1 MHQSPAEVMEI
12 SIDIPP
18 LLYDNEVVNGT
29 IHDMQGWDGIL
40 FLLNVG
46 VMDIITDYLIESDVL
61 VGFGSATAIT
71 GAAIT
76 QLTATDDLNV
86 VGIDVY
92 RPTER
97 FVRSELTVGDGVA
110 GTNASAIAMKYRGT
124 GRFPITQ
131 ILQELIKVAQ
141 N

>member
-1 MHQSPAEVMEI
+1 MHQSPAEVMEWDQ
-12 SIDIPP
+12 DIPP
-18 LLYDNEVVNGT
+18 LLYDDEVVNGT

-40 FLLNVG
+40 FILNLG
-46 VMDIITDYLIESDVL
+46 VTDIVADLLIESDDA
-61 VGFGSATAIT
+61 VGFSSATAIT
-71 GAAIT
+71 GAALT

-86 VGIDVY
+86 YGIDVY
-92 RPTER
+92 RPDER

-110 GTNASAIAMKYRGT
+110 GANIGVTAIKYRGT

-131 ILQELIKVAQ
+131 LLGELVKVAQ